1 MAQHEESLF
10 FKLKSTFSGEGFIVA
25 NAAIRK
31 TTKEFRTLTQVAGQ
45 VGGSF
50 GQLAASIMQGG
61 IWDIGA
67 RAVGAIIKK
76 ITEMRSAAKEAAEA
90 FEKKRV
96 EEYFAAIDRGFSR
109 TERLAKES
117 SDAIAAATRARNVE
131 IEKTNSLILAQLEL
145 ERQQRLA
152 AGENAADV
160 NGDITNRANIAKL
173 VGAEDSAAA
182 RLTSAQEEVRAAN
195 ENAARTSAA
204 LKRLMSDRAK
214 IEKDMADA
222 ADSAWR
228 ENNARAYRSG
238 FRLQAE
244 NRDDYM
250 SGDEGYQAMKD
261 RLAELDKRIETARKS
276 AEAAARR
283 VAAAGLSAESA
294 SAALEVA
301 RTNTAAERIRQQ
313 READAAFADA
323 YDAQIKKEEEAKK
336 AADERLEAEARAADA
351 LIEEQ
356 KRVFEEEQRN
366 RKAAEEKA
374 RREEAEKNIKLAQQK
389 KDDNLKKL
397 DEEMSEAQR
406 KRVQWERDAQRARGV
421 SFGEWQRGERDRARD
436 ARVEKSRQDN
446 RVKQV
451 DAEIA
456 RLERDRRRGRG
467 FFDARKAQR
476 LDDLRGWRDAQDP
489 ANNPFDQEIKQI
501 DDARDQLIRDTNTKI
516 SDILQFLKDGS
527 NL

>member
-25 NAAIRK
+25 DAAIRK
-31 TTKEFRTLTQVAGQ
+31 TTKEFRTLTKFAGQ

-50 GQLAASIMQGG
+50 GQLAASIVQGG

-67 RAVGAIIKK
+67 RAIGAIVRK

-96 EEYFAAIDRGFSR
+96 EEYFAAIDKGFSR
-109 TERLAKES
+109 TERLAKEAS
-117 SDAIAAATRARNVE
+117 NSIAAATKARNAE
-131 IEKTNSLILAQLEL
+131 IEKTNALLQAQLEL
-145 ERQQRLA
+145 ERQRRLA
-152 AGENAADV
+152 SGENAADV
-160 NGDITNRANIAKL
+160 NGDINNRLNIAKMA
-173 VGAEDSAAA
+173 GAVDSAAA
-182 RLTSAQEEVRAAN
+182 KLESARDEVKAAD
-195 ENAARTSAA
+195 ENAARTAAA
-204 LKRLMSDRAK
+204 LKRLLSDRAK
-214 IEKDMADA
+214 LEKDMANA
-222 ADSAWR
+222 ADSAWK

-244 NRDDYM
+244 NRDSYM
-250 SGDEGYQAMKD
+250 DGDESYQKMKD
-261 RLAELDKRIETARKS
+261 RLAELDKRIETAKKS
-276 AEAAARR
+276 AEDAERR

-294 SAALEVA
+294 AAGLEVA
-301 RTNTAAERIRQQ
+301 RTNAESERIRRQ

-323 YDAQIKKEEEAKK
+323 YEAQKKQEEEAKK
-336 AADERLEAEARAADA
+336 AADERIEAEARAADA

-356 KRVFEEEQRN
+356 KRVFEEEQRK
-366 RKAAEEKA
+366 RKAEEDRA
-374 RREEAEKNIKLAQQK
+374 RREEADKNIKLARQK

-397 DEEMSEAQR
+397 DEELSEAQR
-406 KRVQWERDAQRARGV
+406 KRAQWEADAQRARGV
-421 SFGEWQRGERDRARD
+421 TFGEWQRGERDIARN

-451 DAEIA
+451 DDEIA

-476 LDDLRGWRDAQDP
+476 LDDLRNWKDAQDP
-489 ANNPFDQEIKQI
+489 ANNPFDQQIKKI
-501 DDARDQLIRDTNTKI
+501 NDDRDRLIRETNTKI
-516 SDILQFLKDGS
+516 SGILQILKDGS